1 MTSMNVLPTRMEL
14 QNLKGKL
21 QGASRGH
28 DLLKKKSDALAL
40 KFRALLREIRETK
53 LQVGELAKEALFSY
67 TEVNFVV
74 NDISPTVIQSVTN
87 MPQMLFMS
95 IDNIAGVRVPEFARA
110 GSAADAQANALYGL
124 SRGGQQIAKA
134 REAFNGLLDALV
146 KLAMLQTSFQII
158 DEVLRIT
165 NRRVNAM
172 EYVLIPRYKDLIA
185 FVEFGL
191 EENEREEFYRLKKV
205 QEKRKVIQ
213 QLVEQ
218 QRLERFAGEETKK
231 DGEAENLLREDES
244 TDSDLLF

>member
-1 MTSMNVLPTRMEL
+1 MTSMNVIPTRMEL

-21 QGASRGH
+21 VGATRGH
-28 DLLKKKSDALAL
+28 DLLKKKSDALTMR
-40 KFRALLREIRETK
+40 FRSLLREIRETK

-74 NDISPTVIQSVTN
+74 NDISPTVLQSVTN
-87 MPQMLFMS
+87 MPQMLFMT

-110 GSAADAQANALYGL
+110 GSATDAQTNALYGL

-185 FVEFGL
+185 FVDFGL

-218 QRLERFAGEETKK
+218 QRLERFKTDDGKKEEVQDILK
-231 DGEAENLLREDES
+231 ASSS